1 MISTNLYPAEF
12 SESQAASFINKSSIK
27 GRKALRQF
35 FTPLSVARFM
45 AGLAEY
51 NRKSLRVLDAGAGTE
66 ILSCAVCEAAVK
78 NKTVKTLEID
88 AYEIDPLLADLAR
101 ESLQMAKKWLA
112 QQHLELSFR
121 IIEEDFILSLR
132 QDLWAKEIVPYDLTI
147 GNPPYFKIGKN
158 DPRAVTASR
167 FVYGQPNIYAL
178 FMGMAAELLRDK
190 GLMVMITPRSYASG
204 PYFRLFR
211 QRFFDMVS
219 PERIHLFESRKDA
232 FRKDEVLQENII
244 LKARKAGNS
253 EVINISVSKGVD
265 DLNNPFG
272 HRLSTSQVLNPAVK
286 GRILRL
292 PISDL
297 DIEVIDMVEQWKG
310 SLHKYGFEIS
320 TGPVVPFRAED
331 LISGAKHRSK
341 GYVPLIWMQN
351 VHPMRIEWPCF
362 SMKNGKEKPQFIKA
376 NNEAFRRRLI
386 LEDQTLVLLRRFSA
400 KEQQRR
406 LTAAPITKG
415 KIGSDLIGLENHVN
429 YIYRPKGKL
438 SKKLALG
445 LSTFLNSS
453 LLDRYFRI
461 SNGNTQ
467 VSATEIR
474 AMPLPSLEV
483 IEKVG
488 DGVKSLADIPTLAEI
503 DNLIWST
510 ISNGKRP
517 CRTCLCNGIS
527 ELSRIQRTHI
537 RNCMENGSLV
547 VRDSRPSNS
556 LQRRKIHGS
565 I

>member
-1 MISTNLYPAEF
+1 MLSTKLCPAEF
-12 SESQAASFINKSSIK
+12 SESQAALFISKSSIK
-27 GRKALRQF
+27 GRKALGQF

-51 NRKSLRVLDAGAGTE
+51 NKQTLRVLDAGAGSG

-78 NKTVKTLEID
+78 NKAVKKIEID
-88 AYEIDPLLADLAR
+88 AYEIDPLLAELVR
-101 ESLQMAKKWLA
+101 ESLHVAKKWLA
-112 QQHLELSFR
+112 QQHIELSFR

-132 QDLWAKEIVPYDLTI
+132 QDLWAKEIVPYDLAI

-167 FVYGQPNIYAL
+167 FVCGQPNIYAL
-178 FMGMAAELLRDK
+178 FMGVAAELLKDK

-219 PERIHLFESRKDA
+219 PEMVHLFESRKDA

-253 EVINISVSKGVD
+253 AIINISVSKGVD
-265 DLNNPFG
+265 DLDNPAG
-272 HRLSTSQVLNPAVK
+272 HRLSTSQALYPAGK

-292 PISDL
+292 PVNNF
-297 DIEVIDMVEQWKG
+297 DIEVIDIVEQWEG
-310 SLHKYGFEIS
+310 SLHKYGLQIS

-331 LISGAKHRSK
+331 LISEAKHRSK
-341 GYVPLIWMQN
+341 EFVPFIWMQN
-351 VHPMRIEWPCF
+351 VHSMKVEWPCF
-362 SMKNGKEKPQFIKA
+362 SMKNGRQKPQFIKA
-376 NNEAFRRRLI
+376 NKEAFRRRLI
-386 LEDQTLVLLRRFSA
+386 LEDQNLVLLRRFSA
-400 KEQQRR
+400 KEQKRR
-406 LTAAPITKG
+406 LTAAPLIKG
-415 KIGSDLIGLENHVN
+415 DLGSDLIGLENHVN

-483 IEKVG
+483 IEEVG
-488 DGVKSLADIPTLAEI
+488 DGVKTLAHIPTLSEI
-503 DNLIWST
+503 DTLVWST
-510 ISNGKRP
+510 ISNGNQILSRAG
-517 CRTCLCNGIS
+517 GIS
-527 ELSRIQRTHI
+527 
-537 RNCMENGSLV
+537 G
-547 VRDSRPSNS
+547 
-556 LQRRKIHGS
+556 G
-565 I
+565 